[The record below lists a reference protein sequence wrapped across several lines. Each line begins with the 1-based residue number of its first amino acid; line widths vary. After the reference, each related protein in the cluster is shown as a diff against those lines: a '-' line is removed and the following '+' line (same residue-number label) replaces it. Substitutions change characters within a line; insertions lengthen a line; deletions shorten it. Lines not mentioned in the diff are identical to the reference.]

1 MTRPRPGSL
10 LLYAPVALYQQDGT
24 FWVEAQAVNGL
35 RLWAEH
41 FDEVVVMMPLAP
53 GPAPAGWLSASEQA
67 TALARVRIE
76 PLPMSYRPGVF
87 LRRLPETRRRIA
99 ALITQAQYLS
109 FAIGGLFGD
118 WGAVAALTAHRM
130 GRPFAVWTDRVESQV
145 VRVVST
151 QVPWKTR
158 LRARLTHRPMAWL
171 ERAVIRRATLGLFHG
186 RETYD
191 HYAPYSRN
199 PHLVHNIHIGPDD
212 HIPADRLAAKL
223 AAVRSG
229 APLRLLYVGRAE
241 AMKGPL
247 DWLAVLAALRDR
259 GVDFTADWLGEGEM
273 LAEMRARIVALGLQ
287 DRVQTPGFVADRA
300 RVMEA
305 YRAAHL
311 FLFCHL
317 TPESPRCLI
326 EALTAGTALLG
337 YEGGYA
343 RDLIWSHSG
352 GLLVPPRDIDALA
365 ERAAGLAADRE
376 RLADLLARAAL
387 DGAPFTD
394 EAVFRHRSDLIKTH
408 LAG

>member
-1 MTRPRPGSL
+1 VTTPRHGSL
-10 LLYAPVALYQQDGT
+10 LLYAPVALHQQDGT

-35 RLWAEH
+35 RLWAAH

-53 GPAPAGWLSASEQA
+53 GPAPAGWLPVSDQA
-67 TALARVRIE
+67 EALARVRIE
-76 PLPMSYRPGVF
+76 PLPMAYRPDVF
-87 LRRLPETRRRIA
+87 LGVLPATRRRIA
-99 ALITQAQYLS
+99 ALIAEARYLS

-118 WGAVAALTAHRM
+118 WGAVSALMAHRM
-130 GRPFAVWTDRVESQV
+130 GRPFAVWTDRVESKV
-145 VRVVST
+145 VRVVSD
-151 QVPWKTR
+151 QAPLKTR

-191 HYAPYSRN
+191 HYAPYCRN

-212 HIPADRLAAKL
+212 HIPPDRLALKL
-223 AAVRSG
+223 AEVRAG

-247 DWLAVLAALRDR
+247 DWLAVLASLREK
-259 GVDFTADWLGEGEM
+259 GVAFSAEWLGAGDM
-273 LAEMRARIVALGLQ
+273 LPEMRSRIAEFGLADQ
-287 DRVQTPGFVADRA
+287 VQTPGFVADRA

-326 EALTAGTALLG
+326 EALTAGVALMG
-337 YEGGYA
+337 YEGSYA
-343 RDLIWSHSG
+343 RDLIWSNSG
-352 GLLVPPRDIDALA
+352 GLLVSPRDTIALTA
-365 ERAAGLAADRE
+365 QVVGLAADRD
-376 RLADLLARAAL
+376 RLADLIARAAR
-387 DGAPFTD
+387 DGSPFSD
-394 EAVFRHRSDLIKTH
+394 EAVFRHRSDLIKTY